1 MSGACLARIA
11 GLWLGRPATKTMT
24 LRSEDERDSSASAPG
39 GPTIRRDL
47 PAAGAC
53 FTMNDLCGQARQQS
67 SGEDAMQ
74 ISRREAIRGAAAAGL
89 GIAAAALAGR
99 QAAAADEIA
108 VGSVLDA
115 TGPINIYGLPMI
127 DATKFAV
134 ERINDA
140 GGVLGRK
147 LRLIETDGQSNN
159 QVYAQN
165 AVKLILDD
173 KVAVLMGGITSA
185 SREAVRPVVDKY
197 PTVYFYNEQYEGG
210 VCDKLVFCTGVTPAQ
225 QLGILV
231 PWAVKQHGKKV
242 YTLAADYNYG
252 HISADWVKVYLKQA
266 GGELGGEEFIPLDV
280 VNFDSVIQRLQAAKP
295 DVVMSLLVGGNHIAF
310 YRQFAA
316 AGLKGRM
323 AIVSATFGLGNEQV
337 VLKPQEAEGIV
348 VIYPYFQELDNA
360 TNRDWVAA
368 WRKRFGS
375 NYTYIT
381 DSACTVWNGWHL
393 WAAAVNQAKSLDR
406 DKVIAA
412 LESGLKFDSPEGTI
426 SLDPKSHHIVHS
438 VHLAKV
444 DDRNGFTILE
454 SFASVEPSD
463 TMQVCDL
470 TANPNQHKQFTPR
483 F

>member
-1 MSGACLARIA
+1 
-11 GLWLGRPATKTMT
+11 
-24 LRSEDERDSSASAPG
+24 
-39 GPTIRRDL
+39 
-47 PAAGAC
+47 
-53 FTMNDLCGQARQQS
+53 
-67 SGEDAMQ
+67 MQ
-74 ISRREAIRGAAAAGL
+74 MSRRHVIRGATAAGL
-89 GIAAAALAGR
+89 AIPAAAFAPR
-99 QAAAADEIA
+99 RSAAADEIA
-108 VGSVLDA
+108 VGSILDA
-115 TGPINIYGLPMI
+115 TGPINIYGKPMI

-134 ERINDA
+134 DSLNEA

-147 LRLIETDGQSNN
+147 LRLIENDGQSNN

-185 SREAVRPVVDKY
+185 SREAVRPAVDKY
-197 PTVYFYNEQYEGG
+197 QTLYFYNEQYEGG

-225 QLGILV
+225 QLGVLV
-231 PWAVKQHGKKV
+231 PWATKQYGKKV

-266 GGELGGEEFIPLDV
+266 GGEIAGEEFIPLDV
-280 VNFDSVIQRLQAAKP
+280 VNFDSVIQRLQSSKP

-316 AGLKGRM
+316 AGLKGKM
-323 AIVSATFGLGNEQV
+323 AVVSATFGLGNEQI
-337 VLKPQEAEGIV
+337 VLTPQEAEGIV
-348 VIYPYFQELDNA
+348 VIYPYFQELDNPV
-360 TNRDWVAA
+360 NKEWVAA
-368 WRKRFGS
+368 WHKRFGS

-381 DSACTVWNGWHL
+381 DSASTVWNGWHM
-393 WAAAVNQAKSLDR
+393 WAMAVNKANSLDR

-412 LESGLKFDSPEGTI
+412 LESGLAFSAPEGEI
-426 SLDPKSHHIVHS
+426 RLDPKSHHVVHS

-444 DDRNGFTILE
+444 NEKNGFTIIQ
-454 SFASVEPSD
+454 SFANVEPSD

-470 TANPNQHKQFTPR
+470 ISDPNQHKQYTPK

>member
-1 MSGACLARIA
+1 MHVSRRQVLRDGAVAS
-11 GLWLGRPATKTMT
+11 LGM
-24 LRSEDERDSSASAPG
+24 SASM
-39 GPTIRRDL
+39 L
-47 PAAGAC
+47 
-53 FTMNDLCGQARQQS
+53 L
-67 SGEDAMQ
+67 
-74 ISRREAIRGAAAAGL
+74 
-89 GIAAAALAGR
+89 GR
-99 QAAAADEIA
+99 QAKAAEDIA
-108 VGSVLDA
+108 VGSILDA

-134 ERINDA
+134 DAINQS

-147 LRLIETDGQSNN
+147 LRLIEADCQSNN

-173 KVAVLMGGITSA
+173 KVSVLMGGITSA
-185 SREAVRPVVDKY
+185 SREAVRPVVDRY
-197 PTVYFYNEQYEGG
+197 SAVYFYNEQYEGG

-225 QLGILV
+225 QLGVLV
-231 PWAVKQHGKKV
+231 PWAAKQHGKRF

-252 HISADWVKVYLKQA
+252 HISADWVKVYLKAA
-266 GGELGGEEFIPLDV
+266 GGELSGEEFIPLDV
-280 VNFDSVIQRLQAAKP
+280 VNFDSVIQRLQSAKP

-316 AGLKGRM
+316 AGLKEKM

-360 TNRDWVAA
+360 VNKDWVAA
-368 WRKRFGS
+368 WRKRFGA

-393 WAAAVNQAKSLDR
+393 WAMAVNKANSLDR

-412 LESGLKFDSPEGTI
+412 LESGLTFDSPEGHI
-426 SLDPKSHHIVHS
+426 RLDPKSHHVVHS

-444 DDRNGFTILE
+444 NDKNGFAIME
-454 SFASVEPSD
+454 SFANVEPSD
-463 TMQVCDL
+463 TMKVCDL
-470 TANPNQHKQFTPR
+470 IANPNEHKQYTPK